1 MPLSPATR
9 RKNLHQRRYD
19 FQGYEREDGQWDIE
33 GRITD
38 VKSYP
43 FDNQFRGTIKAGE
56 ALHDMWIRLTVDINF
71 VVQDIE
77 ACIDDSPYSVCPS
90 ITPNFQK
97 VIGLKVGPGWRAAIR
112 RAVGG
117 TEGCTHL
124 VEMLGAM
131 ATVTFQTLYP
141 AMIKHQEKLKENQE
155 SAPPEN
161 KGQEGEGEGKA
172 SNRLGKRPGIIDTC
186 HAYSSDGEI
195 VKQEWPDFYT
205 GSS

>member
-1 MPLSPATR
+1 MPLPPAAP

-19 FQGYEREDGQWDIE
+19 FQGYEREDRLWDIE

-43 FDNQFRGTIKAGE
+43 FDNQFRGTIEAGE

-77 ACIDDSPYSVCPS
+77 AYIDDSPYSVCPS
-90 ITPNFQK
+90 ITPNFKK

-117 TEGCTHL
+117 TKGCTHL

-141 AMIKHQEKLKENQE
+141 AMIKYQAKLKESQKGE
-155 SAPPEN
+155 KQDSEN
-161 KGQEGEGEGKA
+161 KK
-172 SNRLGKRPGIIDTC
+172 KRPGIIDTC
-186 HAYSSDGEI
+186 HAYSADGEI
-195 VKQEWPDFYT
+195 VRQEWPDFYT
-205 GSS
+205 GNS

>member
-1 MPLSPATR
+1 MPLPPAKK
-9 RKNLHQRRYD
+9 RKHLHQRRYD
-19 FQGYEREDGQWDIE
+19 FQGYEREDNLWDIE

-43 FDNQFRGTIKAGE
+43 FDNQFRGTIEPGE

-71 VVQDIE
+71 IVQDVE
-77 ACIDDSPYSVCPS
+77 ACIDDSPYSICPS
-90 ITPNFQK
+90 ITPNFK
-97 VIGLKVGPGWRAAIR
+97 RIIGLKIGPGWRNAIR
-112 RAVGG
+112 QTVGG

-124 VEMLGAM
+124 VEMLGTM

-141 AMIKHQEKLKENQE
+141 AMIRNQAKTRNEKKPL
-155 SAPPEN
+155 
-161 KGQEGEGEGKA
+161 
-172 SNRLGKRPGIIDTC
+172 RRPGIIGTC

-195 VKQEWPDFYT
+195 VKHEWPDFYT

>member
-1 MPLSPATR
+1 MPLSLAAK
-9 RKNLHQRRYD
+9 RKHLHQRRYD
-19 FQGYEREDGQWDIE
+19 FQGFEREDNLWDIE

-43 FDNQFRGTIKAGE
+43 FDNQFRGTIEAGE

-71 VVQDIE
+71 IVQDIE
-77 ACIDDSPYSVCPS
+77 ASIDDSPYAICPS
-90 ITPNFQK
+90 ITPNFK
-97 VIGLKVGPGWRAAIR
+97 KIIGLKVGPGWRAAIR

-141 AMIKHQEKLKENQE
+141 AMIKHQAKIKEKTMDE
-155 SAPPEN
+155 
-161 KGQEGEGEGKA
+161 GQPK
-172 SNRLGKRPGIIDTC
+172 KRPGIIDTC

-195 VKQEWPDFYT
+195 VRHEWPDFYT
-205 GSS
+205 GTP